1 MTGSMPSSV
10 AGVQLVHRSAAGVQ
24 IVHRYVAGVLLV
36 NRSPLD
42 DDGLVVVC

>member
-1 MTGSMPSSV
+1 MKGSMPSSA
-10 AGVQLVHRSAAGVQ
+10 AGIQIVHRSADDVQ